1 MILSAKLKLSSILAG
16 LISALLT
23 LCVAG
28 CGTNPTLTTEQIE
41 NLKSKGFKLFQEE
54 KYKEAIPLAQK
65 AVQAAEKVY
74 SKGSPDL
81 ADLYAGLA
89 RSLQGDKRYAEA
101 IASFEKGIAI
111 YRSLPDKKPELAS
124 MLNFFGV
131 CLAEYGKDDQAL
143 KVMFESVATYADAG
157 LDSSFESLSAVV
169 TLSAVGI
176 KNKKYRESEEVMQI
190 ALKVC
195 RNEPDIPPGIFAN
208 VLNNIGEINYLR
220 QDYDTALK
228 YYLEA
233 FEMAEKKMSS
243 RPEVVA
249 VYRKNVE
256 NAKGKLKK

>member
-1 MILSAKLKLSSILAG
+1 MILSAKLKPSSILAV
-16 LISALLT
+16 LIALAT

-28 CGTNPTLTTEQIE
+28 CGTNPTLTAEQIDE
-41 NLKSKGFKLFQEE
+41 LKSKGFKLFQKE

-65 AVQAAEKVY
+65 AAQAAEKVY
-74 SKGSPDL
+74 PKDSPDL

-89 RSLQGDKRYAEA
+89 RTLQGDKRYADA
-101 IASFEKGIAI
+101 IPAFEKAIAI
-111 YRSLPDKKPELAS
+111 YRSLPDKKPELART
-124 MLNFFGV
+124 LNFLGI

-195 RNEPDIPPGIFAN
+195 RNEPNIPPGIFAN
-208 VLNNIGEINYLR
+208 VLNNIGEVNYLR

-228 YYLEA
+228 YYQEA
-233 FEMAEKKMSS
+233 FDMADKKMSS

-256 NAKGKLKK
+256 NAKSKLKK

>member
-1 MILSAKLKLSSILAG
+1 MTLSAKLKSSSILAG
-16 LISALLT
+16 LIALVT
-23 LCVAG
+23 LCLAG
-28 CGTNPTLTTEQIE
+28 CGTSPTLTAEQIDE
-41 NLKSKGFKLFQEE
+41 LKSQGFKLFQEE

-65 AVQAAEKVY
+65 AAQAAEKVY
-74 SKGSPDL
+74 PKDSPDL

-89 RSLQGDKRYAEA
+89 RSLQADKRYADA
-101 IASFEKGIAI
+101 IQAFEKGIAI
-111 YRSLPDKKPELAS
+111 YRTLPDNKRELAR
-124 MLNFFGV
+124 MLTFLGV

-157 LDSSFESLSAVV
+157 LDSSLDCLSAVV

-195 RNEPDIPPGIFAN
+195 RNEPDIPPGIYAN
-208 VLNNIGEINYLR
+208 VLNNIGEVNYLR
-220 QDYDTALK
+220 QDYETALR
-228 YYLEA
+228 YYQEA
-233 FEMAEKKMSS
+233 FDMADKKMSS

-256 NAKGKLKK
+256 SAKGKLKK

>member
-1 MILSAKLKLSSILAG
+1 MFLPAKLKSSSILAG
-16 LISALLT
+16 LIALVT
-23 LCVAG
+23 LYLAG
-28 CGTNPTLTTEQIE
+28 CGTNPTLTKEQIDE
-41 NLKSKGFKLFQEE
+41 LKSKGFKLFQEE
-54 KYKEAIPLAQK
+54 KYKQAIPLAQK
-65 AVQAAEKVY
+65 AAQAAEKAY
-74 SKGSPDL
+74 PKDSPDL

-89 RSLQGDKRYAEA
+89 RTLQGDKRYADA
-101 IASFEKGIAI
+101 IPAFEKAIAI
-111 YRSLPDKKPELAS
+111 YRTLPDNKRELART
-124 MLNFFGV
+124 LNFLGT

-143 KVMFESVATYADAG
+143 KVMFEAVSTYADAG

-195 RNEPDIPPGIFAN
+195 RNEPDVPPGIYAN
-208 VLNNIGEINYLR
+208 VLNNIGEINFLR

-228 YYLEA
+228 YYQEA
-233 FEMAEKKMSS
+233 FDMADKKISN
-243 RPEVVA
+243 RPELIA